1 MGFFGELGRMRRS
14 EDQWFS
20 KVFLSLIFIKKSHS
34 FFLSLIVVFF
44 VVLDRLPFNFFQLSV
59 CHFFYF
65 FSTFSF
71 LYVFSRF
78 DMLDRSVSSEHGF
91 PFSPLH

>member
-1 MGFFGELGRMRRS
+1 MRGS

-44 VVLDRLPFNFFQLSV
+44 VV
-59 CHFFYF
+59 
-65 FSTFSF
+65 
-71 LYVFSRF
+71 YVFSRF
-78 DMLDRSVSSEHGF
+78 DRLDRSVSSEHGF
-91 PFSPLH
+91 PLSLLSIKKIPDLGDFAKVVTK